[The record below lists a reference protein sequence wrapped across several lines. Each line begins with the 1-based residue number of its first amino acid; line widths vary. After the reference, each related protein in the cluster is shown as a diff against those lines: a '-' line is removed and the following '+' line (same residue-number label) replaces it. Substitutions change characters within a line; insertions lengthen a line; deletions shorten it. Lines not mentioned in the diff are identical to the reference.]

1 MEPITVGT
9 GGGGRTGAQLAHPT
23 PPKLSFCKFEHK
35 HNHYPFFFNLLP
47 MPLNA
52 SRYKASSF
60 IKHRIFTTKSFSVA
74 YINSSLQIFIFLE
87 DLGCLFQF
95 WVIAVLVNLQVK
107 IYSNEGRKHVT
118 QNWKWSTIRSSKNEG
133 FKRLLVVIFLLGKL
147 FRGPDRSKRTL
158 SSPCTKFVFNI
169 HSIKLLN
176 IHQV

>member
-1 MEPITVGT
+1 
-9 GGGGRTGAQLAHPT
+9 
-23 PPKLSFCKFEHK
+23 
-35 HNHYPFFFNLLP
+35 

-52 SRYKASSF
+52 SRYKAPSF
-60 IKHRIFTTKSFSVA
+60 RKHRIFTTKSFSVA

-107 IYSNEGRKHVT
+107 IYSNEGRNHVT

-158 SSPCTKFVFNI
+158 SSPCTKFVFQYTFNKTSKYSPSVM
-169 HSIKLLN
+169 HLLYDQSTF
-176 IHQV
+176 ICLVVGMTDLHITFK